1 MAMFNS
7 FLYVYQAG
15 YPHRPDVNFPIQCPR
30 LNRPQFTTVWGYY
43 SQKSSALINMNQPRL
58 MNPGK
63 KKLAMLTHANWYHH
77 ITYPLIFPLPPP
89 MGMGIQEL
97 CSRPPALQGYWPAT
111 PSIPPATRAP
121 DICFVGNGG
130 MGWWLVVMIGF
141 PHFHPFPMFSTRK
154 ATWTWGSSMSICE
167 SCLEYT

>member
-1 MAMFNS
+1 MVIFNS

-15 YPHRPDVNFPIQCPR
+15 YPHLRPDVNFPIQRPR
-30 LNRPQFTTVWGYY
+30 LNRPQFATVWGYY
-43 SQKSSALINMNQPRL
+43 SPKSSALINMNQPRL

-63 KKLAMLTHANWYHH
+63 KKNYPCWHMLTGTTTSHTPN
-77 ITYPLIFPLPPP
+77 LPPAP
-89 MGMGIQEL
+89 
-97 CSRPPALQGYWPAT
+97 QGYWPAT

-121 DICFVGNGG
+121 DICLVGNGG
-130 MGWWLVVMIGF
+130 MGWWLVVMIGL